1 MESWYQTRRRE
12 LTMGKYFAELRS
24 LYQREKFLVVSSIS
38 VMAVTFAILGFFL
51 SLAVGFQ
58 TAIKGLEEQA
68 QVTLFFK
75 DDFVEDQILQLR
87 DQLAGD
93 ERILEVNYIS
103 KEDAFKIFTDI
114 NKDEPILL
122 EAISKDILPAS
133 LEIKA
138 EKIASLSELA
148 QEFES
153 YEGVEEVKFFR
164 DVIERFRYWTNVIY
178 IVGGVL
184 VLIFLML
191 SFSIILATIRIN
203 ISAKADEIEILRLV
217 GATDDY
223 IRKPFSFQGISF
235 GIVAAIV
242 SSILMFIM
250 LGSVQFAGLFSLDS
264 QLVLI
269 PGVKV
274 GFWVYA
280 LILTLL
286 LLLFGYLLG
295 LFGSKAAVKRY
306 LKL

>member
-1 MESWYQTRRRE
+1 MAKYLDE
-12 LTMGKYFAELRS
+12 LKS
-24 LYQREKFLVVSSIS
+24 LYSREKFLVISSIS
-38 VMAVTFAILGFFL
+38 IMTVTFAVLGFFL

-58 TAIKGLEEQA
+58 TAVRGLEEQA

-75 DDFVEDQILQLR
+75 DDHTEEKIIQLK
-87 DQLAGD
+87 DQLAND
-93 ERILEVNYIS
+93 ERILDVKYIS

-138 EKIASLSELA
+138 ERIASLSELA
-148 QEFES
+148 QEFET

-178 IVGGVL
+178 IVGAVL

-191 SFSIILATIRIN
+191 SFSIILATLRIN
-203 ISAKADEIEILRLV
+203 ISSKSDEIEILKLV

-223 IRKPFSFQGISF
+223 IRKPFAFQGIAF
-235 GIVAAIV
+235 GILAALI
-242 SSILMFIM
+242 SSLIMILM
-250 LGSVQFAGLFSLDS
+250 LGSVQFAGLFSLES
-264 QLVLI
+264 QLVI
-269 PGVKV
+269 VPGLKV
-274 GFWVYA
+274 GLWSYA

-286 LLLFGYLLG
+286 LLIFGYLLG
-295 LFGSKAAVKRY
+295 LFGSKAAVKKY
-306 LKL
+306 LKF